1 MVSRDVQPPQA
12 PLGCFQDQSGV
23 SCYSPGPPPSS
34 VERAIAVR
42 RPGAKSCPRYRSAM
56 ARTRTRKIGGAD
68 GRGATFTHPVT
79 GTKTHVTTPKGT
91 ISEAKLVRAFQKGF
105 TVLPDGRIRYS
116 SKSVQEVLKPY
127 SEQLAQAASLE
138 RQRCEVPWRRW
149 KEKELMGNDEWIRF
163 RKTLRAL
170 TSTIFTSASSQS
182 T

>member
-1 MVSRDVQPPQA
+1 MVPKRMRLPEA
-12 PLGCFQDQSGV
+12 PLICFQDESGV

-42 RPGAKSCPRYRSAM
+42 RQGAKSCPRYRSAV
-56 ARTRTRKIGGAD
+56 AKWTRKL
-68 GRGATFTHPVT
+68 GATFIHPMT
-79 GTKTHVTTPKGT
+79 GSQTLVRTPKGT
-91 ISEAKLVRAFQKGF
+91 IPEDKLVRAFQKGF

-116 SKSVQEVLKPY
+116 SKSVQEALKPY
-127 SEQLAQAASLE
+127 LEQLAQAASLE
-138 RQRCEVPWRRW
+138 RQRARVNWRFW
-149 KEKELMGNDEWIRF
+149 EEQGLMGNDEWIRF